1 MSGEFR
7 SVIGRGFGHTSAEKK
22 KNSKRMK
29 NSSLKFTMF
38 SFLNIYIYIFM
49 SKLYTNISLFH
60 IFYYTTTVK

>member
-29 NSSLKFTMF
+29 KPL
-38 SFLNIYIYIFM
+38 IPE
-49 SKLYTNISLFH
+49 SKTIL
-60 IFYYTTTVK
+60 